1 MQIGARIALDDRA
14 RTLRG
19 RKRIQEIRSLTLFR
33 GEKVQRAKVVQIII
47 FLFTDRLLQ
56 IANKI
61 KQ

>member
-1 MQIGARIALDDRA
+1 MQIGARIALDDRG

-56 IANKI
+56 IAN
-61 KQ
+61 